1 MCSSSALAT
10 ACGIGGGT
18 IYCAFLLGI
27 QHFQP
32 STGFPI
38 SNFLILTC
46 GCASYI
52 TAAKDKYIH
61 PNNSFVDYDLAVI
74 FSPSM
79 LLGTKFGTIFN
90 KTFSSLLLTIFLIIL
105 MCYSMNST
113 YKNMVKAQNRE
124 KKMDEDRRKEMFLN
138 NNDDV
143 PQETVMQIIDTA
155 SSNDFSNDRSAL
167 IQKIKDEDN
176 NPVPMDKIKFMLM
189 LEVVVIIDQIIE
201 GNSKV
206 PSLIGITKCSSI
218 YWLVFIIYCCVSL
231 FFIKVAFDNIKA
243 RYAYKKSIDPNT
255 NDDKLKYLEENTVRI
270 VLLTVFAGIVSS
282 MVGIGGGMITNPI
295 LLGMGLDPK
304 ATSSTSTFLIMTTAL
319 ASSFIYL
326 ISGQLNISYAICMGI
341 PCTLSAYYGS
351 KEILNYINRTHKN
364 SILLSIMLWFLIISM
379 AVILVKTYFEL
390 NESGDL
396 NIFKLKPYC

>member
-143 PQETVMQIIDTA
+143 VQETVMQIIDTA

-231 FFIKVAFDNIKA
+231 FFIKMAFDNIKA

>member
-231 FFIKVAFDNIKA
+231 FFIKMAFDNIKA
-243 RYAYKKSIDPNT
+243 RYAYKKSTDPNT

>member
-1 MCSSSALAT
+1 M
-10 ACGIGGGT
+10 
-18 IYCAFLLGI
+18 
-27 QHFQP
+27 
-32 STGFPI
+32 
-38 SNFLILTC
+38 
-46 GCASYI
+46 
-52 TAAKDKYIH
+52 
-61 PNNSFVDYDLAVI
+61 
-74 FSPSM
+74 
-79 LLGTKFGTIFN
+79 
-90 KTFSSLLLTIFLIIL
+90 
-105 MCYSMNST
+105 
-113 YKNMVKAQNRE
+113 
-124 KKMDEDRRKEMFLN
+124 
-138 NNDDV
+138 
-143 PQETVMQIIDTA
+143 
-155 SSNDFSNDRSAL
+155 
-167 IQKIKDEDN
+167 
-176 NPVPMDKIKFMLM
+176 
-189 LEVVVIIDQIIE
+189 
-201 GNSKV
+201 
-206 PSLIGITKCSSI
+206 
-218 YWLVFIIYCCVSL
+218 
-231 FFIKVAFDNIKA
+231 AFDNSKA

-351 KEILNYINRTHKN
+351 KEILKYINRTHKN

>member
-113 YKNMVKAQNRE
+113 YKNMIKAQNRE

-231 FFIKVAFDNIKA
+231 FFIKMAFDNIKA

>member
-27 QHFQP
+27 QHFEP

-124 KKMDEDRRKEMFLN
+124 RKMDEDRRKEMFLN
-138 NNDDV
+138 NNDEQ
-143 PQETVMQIIDTA
+143 QETVMQIIDTA
-155 SSNDFSNDRSAL
+155 SSNDFSNDQAAL

-206 PSLIGITKCSSI
+206 PSLIGISKCSSL
-218 YWLVFIIYCCVSL
+218 YWLVFVIYCCVSL
-231 FFIKVAFDNIKA
+231 FFIKMAFDNIKA

-255 NDDKLKYLEENTVRI
+255 NDDKLKYLEANTVRI

>member
-155 SSNDFSNDRSAL
+155 SSNDFSNERSAL

-231 FFIKVAFDNIKA
+231 FFIKMAFDNIKA

>member
-231 FFIKVAFDNIKA
+231 FFIKMAFDNIKA

-351 KEILNYINRTHKN
+351 KEILKYINRTHKN

>member
-176 NPVPMDKIKFMLM
+176 NPVPIDKIKFMLM

-231 FFIKVAFDNIKA
+231 FFIKMAFDNIKA

-351 KEILNYINRTHKN
+351 KEILKYINRTHKN

>member
-155 SSNDFSNDRSAL
+155 SSNDFSNDRAAL

-231 FFIKVAFDNIKA
+231 FFIKMAFDNIKA

-351 KEILNYINRTHKN
+351 KEILKYINRTHKN

>member
-27 QHFQP
+27 QHFEP

-113 YKNMVKAQNRE
+113 YKNMIKAQNRE

-231 FFIKVAFDNIKA
+231 FFIKMAFDNIKA

>member
-155 SSNDFSNDRSAL
+155 SSNDFSNDRAAL

-231 FFIKVAFDNIKA
+231 FFIKMAFDNIKA

>member
-1 MCSSSALAT
+1 M
-10 ACGIGGGT
+10 
-18 IYCAFLLGI
+18 
-27 QHFQP
+27 
-32 STGFPI
+32 
-38 SNFLILTC
+38 
-46 GCASYI
+46 
-52 TAAKDKYIH
+52 
-61 PNNSFVDYDLAVI
+61 
-74 FSPSM
+74 
-79 LLGTKFGTIFN
+79 
-90 KTFSSLLLTIFLIIL
+90 
-105 MCYSMNST
+105 
-113 YKNMVKAQNRE
+113 
-124 KKMDEDRRKEMFLN
+124 
-138 NNDDV
+138 
-143 PQETVMQIIDTA
+143 
-155 SSNDFSNDRSAL
+155 
-167 IQKIKDEDN
+167 
-176 NPVPMDKIKFMLM
+176 
-189 LEVVVIIDQIIE
+189 
-201 GNSKV
+201 
-206 PSLIGITKCSSI
+206 
-218 YWLVFIIYCCVSL
+218 
-231 FFIKVAFDNIKA
+231 AFDIIKA
-243 RYAYKKSIDPNT
+243 RYAYKKSIDPST

>member
-1 MCSSSALAT
+1 
-10 ACGIGGGT
+10 
-18 IYCAFLLGI
+18 
-27 QHFQP
+27 
-32 STGFPI
+32 
-38 SNFLILTC
+38 
-46 GCASYI
+46 
-52 TAAKDKYIH
+52 
-61 PNNSFVDYDLAVI
+61 
-74 FSPSM
+74 
-79 LLGTKFGTIFN
+79 
-90 KTFSSLLLTIFLIIL
+90 
-105 MCYSMNST
+105 
-113 YKNMVKAQNRE
+113 MVKAQNRE

-206 PSLIGITKCSSI
+206 PSLIGITNCSSI

-231 FFIKVAFDNIKA
+231 FFIKMAFDNIKA

>member
-364 SILLSIMLWFLIISM
+364 TILLSIMLWFLIISM

>member
-176 NPVPMDKIKFMLM
+176 NFVGHIGGDDFIAIVDDDNFEEICQNIVLEFDKNN
-189 LEVVVIIDQIIE
+189 E
-201 GNSKV
+201 
-206 PSLIGITKCSSI
+206 LISI
-218 YWLVFIIYCCVSL
+218 H
-231 FFIKVAFDNIKA
+231 NIK
-243 RYAYKKSIDPNT
+243 
-255 NDDKLKYLEENTVRI
+255 L
-270 VLLTVFAGIVSS
+270 
-282 MVGIGGGMITNPI
+282 
-295 LLGMGLDPK
+295 
-304 ATSSTSTFLIMTTAL
+304 
-319 ASSFIYL
+319 
-326 ISGQLNISYAICMGI
+326 
-341 PCTLSAYYGS
+341 
-351 KEILNYINRTHKN
+351 
-364 SILLSIMLWFLIISM
+364 
-379 AVILVKTYFEL
+379 
-390 NESGDL
+390 
-396 NIFKLKPYC
+396 

>member
-167 IQKIKDEDN
+167 IQKIRDEDN

-231 FFIKVAFDNIKA
+231 FFIKMAFDNIKA

>member
-231 FFIKVAFDNIKA
+231 FFIKMAFDNIKA